1 MLPNAKEVLAALLVL
16 SFLGSWND
24 FVWPIYVLFSDAS
37 LTLPVGLTRLQRS
50 YTIDYPVI
58 MAGATMSA
66 ASRPRIG
73 LYTGGGENPAV
84 EAHFSDLI
92 FVNASWP
99 S

>member
-1 MLPNAKEVLAALLVL
+1 MLPNAKGVLAALLML

-24 FVWPIYVLFSDAS
+24 FVWPIYVLFSVAS

-50 YTIDYPVI
+50 CTIDYPVV
-58 MAGATMSA
+58 MAGATMSV

-73 LYTGGGENPAV
+73 LYAGGGEDPAV